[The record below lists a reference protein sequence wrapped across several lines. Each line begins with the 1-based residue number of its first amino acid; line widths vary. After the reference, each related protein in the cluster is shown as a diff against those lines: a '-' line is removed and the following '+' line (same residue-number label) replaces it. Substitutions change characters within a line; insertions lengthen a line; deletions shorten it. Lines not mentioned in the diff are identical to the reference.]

1 MEFSENVLLIKWV
14 LTSSECNL
22 IILPYVSRNPSG
34 YIWAFFV
41 KGSDMG
47 RFTIVALLVIAA
59 AAMAAE
65 RVVLF
70 EEFTQTG

>member
-1 MEFSENVLLIKWV
+1 M
-14 LTSSECNL
+14 
-22 IILPYVSRNPSG
+22 YVSGNPSG
-34 YIWAFFV
+34 YTRAFFL

>member
-1 MEFSENVLLIKWV
+1 
-14 LTSSECNL
+14 
-22 IILPYVSRNPSG
+22 
-34 YIWAFFV
+34 
-41 KGSDMG
+41 MG
-47 RFTIVALLVIAA
+47 KFTIVALLVIAA